1 MAEVA
6 VGFLWHM
13 HQPYYKDPVSETY
26 LMPWVRLHA
35 IRGYYDMIALLE
47 EYPAIRSTFNL
58 VPSLLTQIMD
68 YTDNGLRDTD
78 FYLSQKN
85 PADLSSDEKKHI
97 VSRFFMCNYQT
108 MIAPFP
114 RYASLFEKRG
124 EIKNSKDLDGI
135 VKKFSHQDILD
146 LQVLNNLT
154 WTGFTA
160 RKNKGIRDLIKKG
173 RSYTESDKRYLLDFH
188 IEIMKKIIP
197 LYRKAYEEGRI
208 EITISPFYHPIGPLV
223 MNVGYALRS
232 LNTPLPDEAFSH
244 PEDLNA
250 QIVKA
255 ISFHKELFGAAP
267 KGMWPSEGS
276 VCPEMIDLMGEHGIA
291 WAASDEAI
299 LFASLKQSRTGAK
312 LYKPYRMLSDKS
324 AVSLFFRD
332 RPLSDHIGFMYA
344 KNQPEQA
351 ADNFMHHLDNIRKGS
366 KAYDFTPF
374 ISIILDGENPWEYY
388 SDSGEGFLRSLYSQ
402 LESTPGIQTSTY
414 NDFLDK
420 NPPGQSIANLYTGSW
435 INHNFAIWIGH
446 EEDRKAWEYLART
459 RRYVESKGSDAHQL
473 AWEEIY
479 IAEGSDWFWWYG
491 DDFVTVNDEQFD
503 RLFRLHLANCYT
515 LHNDTVPEELSQSII
530 TPHDVAPEKMPV
542 GFIHPVIDGKVSHF
556 YEWVKAGYYV
566 ASSGSASMYRHQ
578 QYLSHLF
585 FGFDLEHLYIRMDFL
600 NTSEYL
606 TVQMNVLSPEA
617 VRISIPL
624 AGKVMSLTRPGDNS
638 FEAKDHLD
646 SVAFDRV
653 LEFKIPFKLLGA
665 VPRQRI
671 RFSLCLKDKGFEVE
685 RHPSNGLL
693 SIVIPEKDFE
703 KVMWHV

>member
-1 MAEVA
+1 MKEIAL
-6 VGFLWHM
+6 GFLWHM

-26 LMPWVRLHA
+26 MMPWVRLHA

-47 EYPAIRSTFNL
+47 EYQGIRSTFNL

-85 PADLSSDEKKHI
+85 PADLSADEKKHI

-108 MIAPFP
+108 MIAPFQ
-114 RYASLFEKRG
+114 RYASLYEKRG
-124 EIKNSKDLDGI
+124 EIKNPRDLDGI
-135 VKKFSHQDILD
+135 VKKFTNQDILD

-154 WTGFTA
+154 WTGFSA
-160 RKNKGIRDLIKKG
+160 RKDKGIKELIKKG
-173 RSYTESDKRYLLDFH
+173 RSYTDSDKRYLLDFH
-188 IEIMKKIIP
+188 LELMKNIIP
-197 LYRKAYEEGRI
+197 LYRRAYEQGRI
-208 EITISPFYHPIGPLV
+208 EITVSPFYHPIGPLV

-232 LNTPLPDEAFSH
+232 LDTPLPDEAFSH

-250 QIVKA
+250 QIAKA
-255 ISFHKELFGAAP
+255 ILFHKELFGTAP

-276 VCPEMIDLMGEHGIA
+276 VCPEMIDLLGEHGIT

-299 LFASLKQSRTGAK
+299 LFGSLKQSRVGAK
-312 LYKPYRMLSDKS
+312 LYKPYRMVSGRSD
-324 AVSLFFRD
+324 VSLFFRD

-351 ADNFMHHLDNIRKGS
+351 AGNFMHHLENIRKGS

-374 ISIILDGENPWEYY
+374 VAIILDGENPWEYY
-388 SDSGEGFLRSLYSQ
+388 SDSGEAFLRSLYSQ
-402 LESTPGIQTSTY
+402 LESTPGIKTSTY
-414 NDFLDK
+414 NDFLGK
-420 NPPGQSIANLYTGSW
+420 NPPDQSISNLYTGSW

-459 RRYVESKGSDAHQL
+459 RRYVEAKGADAHPL

-479 IAEGSDWFWWYG
+479 IAEGSDWYWWYG
-491 DDFVTVNDEQFD
+491 DDFITVNDEQFD

-515 LHNDTVPEELSQSII
+515 LHNDPVPAELSQSII

-542 GFIHPVIDGKVSHF
+542 GFIHPVIDGKVTHF
-556 YEWVKAGYYV
+556 YEWVKAGYYS
-566 ASSGSASMYRHQ
+566 ATSGSSSMYRHQ
-578 QYLSHLF
+578 QYLSHLY
-585 FGFDLEHLYIRMDFL
+585 FGFDMDHLYFRMDFL
-600 NTSEYL
+600 NVSENM
-606 TVQMNVLSPEA
+606 TVEMNVLSPEA
-617 VRISIPL
+617 VNISIPL
-624 AGKVMSLTRPGDNS
+624 AGKVMSLNKPGDDS
-638 FEAKDHLD
+638 SAAEDHTD

-653 LEFKIPFKLLGA
+653 LEFRIPFKVLGT

-671 RFSLCLKDKGFEVE
+671 RFWLCLMDKGLEVE

-693 SIVIPEKDFE
+693 SLVIPEKDFE